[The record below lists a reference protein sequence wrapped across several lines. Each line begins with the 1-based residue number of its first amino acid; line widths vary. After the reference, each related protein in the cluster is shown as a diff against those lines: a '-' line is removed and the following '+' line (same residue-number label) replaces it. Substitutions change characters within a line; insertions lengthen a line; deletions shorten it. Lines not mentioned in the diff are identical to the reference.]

1 MIRPPAVLVIFYC
14 LGIILAN
21 LAQFN
26 FWAVMGTGMVVFAG
40 AILLR
45 RKNFIFWVSVLF
57 LTLLAGALRLE
68 NSRILA
74 RDHIN
79 NFISYKDN
87 SLYSLKGFIDS
98 EPELKNGHLEFI
110 FRAQDLQRDKLKW
123 PCQGKVLA
131 RLDFGR
137 ELNYGDNLILIGNLT
152 RPYNFNAR
160 GQSYNNFL
168 ARQGI
173 YFVMRLNDPRQIIRQ
188 PGNSA
193 FKLIS
198 ASFWLRAKM
207 EALIS
212 RYLADLPAG
221 IMHAMVLG
229 QKRSIPWLVN
239 NSMIR
244 SGTVHILVVSG
255 FNVGIVAFIVNL
267 LLKIVRIR
275 RRPRIILAI
284 ICLLIYCLITGL
296 SNPVA
301 RATVMGVIFLSAY
314 LFKRSPDIYNSLAIA
329 ALFILAINPGQLFD
343 IGFQLSFAS
352 VLAIVYLYPKLE
364 AGIRLENYRNKVWRF
379 ICEGCL
385 VSFSAWLGTLGIIAF
400 NFGIIAP
407 VTVLANI
414 LIVPLATVI
423 TLCGFTLLLCGV
435 FCPGLAGLISV
446 PTSLLINLLLSI
458 NAAVIRIPFAYI
470 YL

>member
-1 MIRPPAVLVIFYC
+1 MIRPLSVLAIFYC
-14 LGIILAN
+14 LGIILVN
-21 LAQFN
+21 LAQFS
-26 FWAVMGTGMVVFAG
+26 FWAVMGAGMVIFSG
-40 AILLR
+40 AILLQ
-45 RKNFIFWVSVLF
+45 RKNRIFWVLALF
-57 LTLLAGALRLE
+57 LALLAGALNLK
-68 NSRILA
+68 NSRILPKA
-74 RDHIN
+74 HIN
-79 NFISYKDN
+79 NFISYKDG
-87 SLYSLKGFIDS
+87 SLYSLNGFIDS
-98 EPELKNGHLEFI
+98 EPELKNDHLEFI
-110 FRAQDLQRDKLKW
+110 FRARKIQRDKLKW

-131 RLDFGR
+131 RLDFIR

-160 GQSYNNFL
+160 GQSYKNFL

-173 YFVMRLNDPRQIIRQ
+173 YLIMRLNDPRQIIRQ

-193 FKLIS
+193 LKLIN

-207 EALIS
+207 EEVIS
-212 RYLADLPAG
+212 RDLADLPAS
-221 IMHAMVLG
+221 ILCAMVLG

-239 NSMIR
+239 DSMVK

-267 LLKIVRIR
+267 LFKVMRIP

-284 ICLLIYCLITGL
+284 ICLLIYCLITGG
-296 SNPVA
+296 SNPVV

-314 LFKRSPDIYNSLAIA
+314 LFKRSPDIYNSLSSA

-343 IGFQLSFAS
+343 IGFQLSFIS
-352 VLAIVYLYPKLE
+352 VLAIVYLYPKLK
-364 AGIRLENYRNKVWRF
+364 AWIHLENYRNKLWRF

-414 LIVPLATVI
+414 LIVPLATII

-435 FCPGLAGLISV
+435 FCPGLAGLISA
-446 PTSLLINLLLSI
+446 PTSLLINLLLNI
-458 NAAVIRIPFAYI
+458 NAALIRIPFAYI
-470 YL
+470 YF